1 MPVRGIRGATVVAA
15 DEPEQ
20 ILQATKQL
28 LEDIATA
35 NEVDVDDIASIMFT
49 MTPDLQSAYPA
60 QAARLLGWTE
70 APLLGAVETDID
82 GGLPRCIRVL
92 MHVNTRKPASEITHV
107 YLGKAATLRA
117 DP

>member
-60 QAARLLGWTE
+60 QAARLLGWME

-107 YLGKAATLRA
+107 YLGKAATLRP
-117 DP
+117 DR